1 MSFSSLLRLARHP
14 VAVALRLLLWPTA
27 ILVLSN
33 LAASAEDDA
42 LAGGLMAF
50 GIIVAASF
58 LLALADGLVLRRGA
72 LVLVWTIT
80 TVVVAGLVTA
90 HPMVDVLVHGPDTS
104 TWAEAVQSTLDDLPS
119 SMAFFLVLVG
129 VPVVLGAVTGAALR
143 PLTRARGGPVVRP
156 LA

>member
-1 MSFSSLLRLARHP
+1 MSFSSLLRLAQHP
-14 VAVALRLLLWPTA
+14 AAVVLRLLLWPTM

-33 LAASAEDDA
+33 LTASAEDDA
-42 LAGGLMAF
+42 LAAGLMAF
-50 GIIVAASF
+50 AIIVTTSF
-58 LLALADGLVLRRGA
+58 VFALADGLVLGRRA

-90 HPMVDVLVHGPDTS
+90 QPMVDVLVHGPQTS
-104 TWAEAVQSTLDDLPS
+104 TWAEAVRSTLDDLPS

-129 VPVVLGAVTGAALR
+129 VPVVFGAVSGAALR
-143 PLTRARGGPVVRP
+143 PQVRPRGGPAVRP